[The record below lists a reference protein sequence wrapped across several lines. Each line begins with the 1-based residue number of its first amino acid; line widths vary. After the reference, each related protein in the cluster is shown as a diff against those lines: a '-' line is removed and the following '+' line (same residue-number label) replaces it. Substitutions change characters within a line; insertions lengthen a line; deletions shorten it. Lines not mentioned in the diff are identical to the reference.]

1 MSDLVLF
8 SFSFHLGMV
17 IDMVVASM
25 FLSFGFQAFYFFHF
39 RHGSSKWQ
47 PKINEDIND
56 AD

>member
-25 FLSFGFQAFYFFHF
+25 FLSFGFQAFYFFIS
-39 RHGSSKWQ
+39 GMVLANGNQK
-47 PKINEDIND
+47 
-56 AD
+56 